1 MTPRTVARL
10 IALCAATA
18 ALTASRLPAQE
29 LPATESTLRAA
40 THDALGDGRRAAEQR
55 YVGGRLLV
63 GGLAGVPLGFFGG
76 AALFVGPLPP
86 VVTGAALG
94 GGVLL
99 LARRPGDTTPP
110 DSLAA
115 LAAREGP
122 AYEQAWRAGYKD
134 RLGARRRRA
143 ADVGGTVGAI
153 IGAALV
159 LTIFLDP
166 NYT

>member
-1 MTPRTVARL
+1 MTSRTVACL
-10 IALCAATA
+10 IVLCLATTPLA
-18 ALTASRLPAQE
+18 ASRLPAQE
-29 LPATESTLRAA
+29 MPPADTMLRSA
-40 THDALGDGRRAAEQR
+40 TQDALGDGRRAAEQR

-122 AYEQAWRAGYKD
+122 AYEQAWRTGYQEQ
-134 RLGARRRRA
+134 LGTRRRRA
-143 ADVGGTVGAI
+143 ADVGGAIGAI
-153 IGAALV
+153 VGAALI

-166 NYT
+166 DYT